1 MVVARAILS
10 IFLDQLQND
19 DKSVIYEKW
28 TIEGRLE
35 RPIPVKNGL
44 AVSFELASHVVY
56 ARLRRS
62 QDRANHRQ
70 PRAEAVAEPTQS
82 ENDDGFQQRIADVLA
97 LSPDSVAIEAGDH
110 RITWGELGQAARAV
124 EALLADSGVDPM
136 APIGWAA
143 RNRPT
148 AVVAFV
154 ALIVSG
160 RMVVPL
166 RPSYAAANFIEDIE
180 AQRLQAVIG
189 DTDDWSAEGVVAAA
203 QEAGSVGIEVSGP
216 PFSSRLIPGLEAPGA
231 GPHRSVPPG
240 YVLER
245 LTSGT
250 TGAPKRIPVS
260 RDILMPS
267 LRSGEQKAGSEPTPL
282 TLKRS
287 PALLFKPFSHAGG
300 LFGLLMALYQARP
313 IVLFEKFNVDSWV
326 AAVKRYRPKAAS
338 LVPAMIRMVLDA
350 APDPEDLSSL
360 LAIRSGTAPLEP
372 EVQAEF
378 EKRYG
383 VPILVDYGAAEFIGG
398 LAGWT
403 LPDYKK
409 YGQDKRGSV
418 GRARKDVNIRVVDR
432 ESFSPVAGNEVGLV
446 EVKSERYGPEWIR
459 TNDLARIDPEGFI
472 FLEGRADD
480 AINRGGFKVLPEE
493 VAGVLRQHAA
503 VADAAVVGKSD
514 PRLGQVPVAAIE
526 VVEEAKDPDPAE
538 LDALVRERL
547 PAYMVPVEYRIVAA
561 LPRTASMKVSRPELR
576 KLLGL

>member
-1 MVVARAILS
+1 MVQA
-10 IFLDQLQND
+10 
-19 DKSVIYEKW
+19 KH
-28 TIEGRLE
+28 
-35 RPIPVKNGL
+35 L
-44 AVSFELASHVVY
+44 ADE
-56 ARLRRS
+56 
-62 QDRANHRQ
+62 
-70 PRAEAVAEPTQS
+70 
-82 ENDDGFQQRIADVLA
+82 DGFQQRIADVFE
-97 LSPDSVAIEAGDH
+97 LSPGSVAIQAGDH
-110 RITWGELGQAARAV
+110 EVTWGQLRRAAKDV
-124 EALLADSGVDPM
+124 EVLLENSGVDAS
-136 APIGWAA
+136 APVGWAA

-148 AVVAFV
+148 AVVGFV

-166 RPSYAAANFIEDIE
+166 RPSYAAANFTDDIAE
-180 AQRLQAVIG
+180 QRLQAVIG
-189 DTDDWSAEGVVAAA
+189 DAEDWSDDDVVAAA
-203 QEAGSVGIEVSGP
+203 RAAGSVGIEIAGP
-216 PFSSRLIPGLEAPGA
+216 PFSARVIPGLEECGS
-231 GPHRSVPPG
+231 GPHRDAPPG
-240 YVLER
+240 FVLER

-267 LRSGEQKAGSEPTPL
+267 LHSGEQKAGTSIVPL

-313 IVLFEKFNVDSWV
+313 IVLFEKFNVDDWV
-326 AAVKRYRPKAAS
+326 AAVKEYRPKAAS

-350 APDPEDLSSL
+350 APDPEALSSL

-378 EKRYG
+378 EQRFG

-403 LPDYKK
+403 LVDYKEF
-409 YGQDKRGSV
+409 GEDKRGSV
-418 GRARKDVNIRVVDR
+418 GRARKDVSIQVVDR
-432 ESFSPVAGNEVGLV
+432 KDFSALLSGEIGLV
-446 EVKSERYGPEWIR
+446 EVKSDRYGPEWIR
-459 TNDLARIDPEGFI
+459 TNDLARIDDEGFI

-493 VAGVLRQHAA
+493 VAAVLRKHAA

-526 VVEEAKDPDPAE
+526 LVQGAENPDPSE
-538 LDALVRERL
+538 LDALVRARL
-547 PAYMVPVEYRIVAA
+547 PAYMVPVEYRTLPA

-576 KLLGL
+576 ELLGI

>member
-1 MVVARAILS
+1 MAQS
-10 IFLDQLQND
+10 
-19 DKSVIYEKW
+19 
-28 TIEGRLE
+28 TRLE
-35 RPIPVKNGL
+35 K
-44 AVSFELASHVVY
+44 E
-56 ARLRRS
+56 
-62 QDRANHRQ
+62 
-70 PRAEAVAEPTQS
+70 
-82 ENDDGFQQRIADVLA
+82 DGFQQRIAAVLA
-97 LSPDSVAIEAGDH
+97 LSPDSVAIEAAGQ
-110 RITWGELGQAARAV
+110 RVTWGELAQAAQAV
-124 EALLADSGVDPM
+124 EALLAASGVDPQ
-136 APIGWAA
+136 APVGWAA

-148 AVVAFV
+148 AVVGFI
-154 ALIVSG
+154 ALILSG

-166 RPSYAAANFIEDIE
+166 RPSHASANFVEDIE
-180 AQRLQAVIG
+180 TQRLQAVIG
-189 DTDDWSAEGVVAAA
+189 DADDWSADGVVAAA
-203 QEAGSVGIEVSGP
+203 QASGSVGIEITGP
-216 PFSSRLIPGLEAPGA
+216 PFSVRVMPGLEKRGP
-231 GPHRSVPPG
+231 GPHRDAPPG
-240 YVLER
+240 CVLER

-260 RDILMPS
+260 REILMPS
-267 LRSGEQKAGSEPTPL
+267 LRSGEQKPGQSVAPL
-282 TLKRS
+282 ALKRS

-313 IVLFEKFNVDSWV
+313 IVLFEKFKVEDWV
-326 AAVKRYRPKAAS
+326 AAVKQYRPKAAS

-378 EKRYG
+378 EQRYG

-403 LPDYKK
+403 LADYKK
-409 YGQDKRGSV
+409 FSEDKRGSV
-418 GRARKDVNIRVVDR
+418 GRARKDVSIRVVDPQ
-432 ESFSPVAGNEVGLV
+432 EFSPLATDEIGLV

-459 TNDLARIDPEGFI
+459 TNDLARIDAEGFI

-493 VAGVLRQHAA
+493 VASVLRRHAA

-526 VVEEAKDPDPAE
+526 LVEGTDNPDPDE
-538 LDALVRERL
+538 LNALVRERL
-547 PAYMVPVEYRIVAA
+547 PAYMVPVEYRTLPA

-576 KLLGL
+576 ELLGL